1 MPLREPIVSLILLA
15 PGAATPMQ
23 LPEPKRALML
33 VAALLLAGPLLAVS
47 PKYQGALKAR
57 IDGGYA
63 IVMLADGSKT
73 MVPLDSLKEEDR
85 GWLTKLSEQSPLAR
99 GKSEVKIVKEQVPA
113 KRTIAVSTVVGPL
126 ETVQLA
132 PPNVFRDQ
140 IVATCMV
147 YARVH
152 WLDIAGFYVNNVDIY
167 KIINNAD
174 TEHPWKSAR
183 YHDSMDSMVTSFAPR
198 PVLHRWTPKTDA
210 FEWTR
215 AELRKGR
222 PVLAAFPREIW
233 QDLPPGFVCQHPW
246 SGGNVGHQIVI
257 NGFTWNRETKEG
269 TFHIV
274 NSWKELPE
282 FDLKT
287 KAAEGAMIV
296 EQSLS
301 PKGEPPEAVEKTRIT
316 KVTLIKT
323 LGKTSLYQVE
333 TNKGPE
339 RVAAADEDSARSMVE
354 SEDPSR

>member
-1 MPLREPIVSLILLA
+1 MLA
-15 PGAATPMQ
+15 AAM
-23 LPEPKRALML
+23 
-33 VAALLLAGPLLAVS
+33 LLAGPLLAVS
-47 PKYQGALKAR
+47 PRYQGALKAR

-63 IVMLADGSKT
+63 IVMLADGSRT

-85 GWLTKLSEQSPLAR
+85 EWLTKLSEESPLAR
-99 GKSEVKIVKEQVPA
+99 GRSEVKVVKEQVQA
-113 KRTIAVSTVVGPL
+113 KKTIAVSTVVGPL
-126 ETVQLA
+126 ETVQLN

-140 IVATCMV
+140 IGATCMV

-167 KIINNAD
+167 KVINNAD
-174 TEHPWKSAR
+174 TDHPWKNAR
-183 YHDSMDSMVTSFAPR
+183 YYDSMDSMVTGFSPR
-198 PVLHRWTPKTDA
+198 PVLHRWTPKTNG

-233 QDLPPGFVCQHPW
+233 QDLPPGFVGQHPW

-257 NGFTWNRETKEG
+257 NGFTWNRETKDG

-301 PKGEPPEAVEKTRIT
+301 PKGEPMEAVEKARIT

-323 LGKTSLYQVE
+323 LGKTSLFQVD
-333 TNKGPE
+333 TTRGTE
-339 RVAAADEDSARSMVE
+339 RVAAEDEDSARAMVE
-354 SEDPSR
+354 SEDPAQ